1 MRAPPLPAPEAPFS
15 AAFRAAL
22 PALAAAVG
30 RPRGRAAPNEPS
42 RSRAP
47 GHSGTFVGHRPYAPG
62 DDLRRIDWAA
72 YARSGELH
80 VKRFE
85 QEERRA
91 ATLLL
96 DLSPRLVCGQPQR
109 RLGQLRLAAV
119 LGVAMLRHL
128 DALAVVTPGGPPN
141 ARFAGAGAQEGLLQ
155 HLERLPVVAAPAAA
169 ALPLLLQRGVPQRV
183 YWLGDF
189 ATLDAV
195 AAVLAA
201 VRRRGGS
208 VTGILPGLASDQEPP
223 PLGYQRIVD
232 PETGAATAVVVD
244 RAFAAAVAAE
254 LAAHARAQTLLFA
267 QSGCR
272 LLRWPV
278 PAAHD
283 LQAAPYRGLAVLG
296 GA

>member
-1 MRAPPLPAPEAPFS
+1 MGLPLPAVAAPFS
-15 AAFRAAL
+15 GAFRAAL
-22 PALAAAVG
+22 PALIAAVG
-30 RPRGRAAPNEPS
+30 QPRGRTLPNEPS

-96 DLSPRLVCGQPQR
+96 DLSPRLLCGSPQR
-109 RLGQLRLAAV
+109 RLAQLRLAAV
-119 LGVAMLRHL
+119 LGGAMLRHL
-128 DALAVVTPGGPPN
+128 DALAVVAPGGPPN
-141 ARFAGAGAQEGLLQ
+141 ALFAGVAAQEGLLL

-169 ALPLLLQRGVPQRV
+169 ALPLLCQRGVPQRV

-189 ATLDAV
+189 AGLDAV
-195 AAVLAA
+195 APVLAA

-208 VTGILPGLASDQEPP
+208 VTGILPALASDLQPP
-223 PLGYQRIVD
+223 VLGYQRIVD
-232 PETGAATAVVVD
+232 PETGAAHAVVVD
-244 RAFAAAVAAE
+244 QAMAEAVASE
-254 LAAHARAQTLLFA
+254 LATHARAQALLFA

-272 LLRWPV
+272 WLRWPV
-278 PAAHD
+278 PAADD

-296 GA
+296 GG